1 MLGRLLTYSAVGFI
15 VLGIPRSRLL
25 WFASYDTRAFLL
37 VLPPYQG
44 NICEFA
50 LEVFGTATG
59 YKGKI
64 FEFDLEVF

>member
-1 MLGRLLTYSAVGFI
+1 MLGRLLTYSAVGLI
-15 VLGIPRSRLL
+15 VLGIPRIRLC

-37 VLPPYQG
+37 VLPLQG

-50 LEVFGTATG
+50 LGVVGTATG